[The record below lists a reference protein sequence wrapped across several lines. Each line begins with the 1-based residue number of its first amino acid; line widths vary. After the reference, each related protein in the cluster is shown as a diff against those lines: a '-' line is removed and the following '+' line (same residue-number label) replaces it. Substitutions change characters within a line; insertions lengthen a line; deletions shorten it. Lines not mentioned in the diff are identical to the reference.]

1 MVRDEGKLG
10 FALVLGFAHEIVP
23 LTNYWEFIPP
33 CFALKDKV
41 LTGLS
46 YNQAI
51 HLGFN
56 GLTASST
63 CAGSVVQLP
72 L

>member
-1 MVRDEGKLG
+1 MMTGN
-10 FALVLGFAHEIVP
+10 HPSP
-23 LTNYWEFIPP
+23 L
-33 CFALKDKV
+33 
-41 LTGLS
+41 LTGNKSFLGLF

-51 HLGFN
+51 HLGFT